1 MLGCILI
8 TGKRIM
14 KKFILFIFSLF
25 NIILLTTVDSLQAQ
39 ANTTKSSNERSNQNS
54 FFDKVYQQSRAKGI
68 INDIN
73 MTYGEFVSLCKNSV
87 FPAYLQASQTDST
100 LTFEKY
106 IADDHYEVPVLL
118 LKVRLSSL
126 CLGSY

>member
-1 MLGCILI
+1 
-8 TGKRIM
+8 M

-100 LTFEKY
+100 LIFEKY